1 LCDFGWATYS
11 PNKEMRSTICGTLL
25 YMAPEVI
32 NMDDYGD
39 SVDVW
44 AIGVLTYELMTD
56 ENPFKITKMS
66 DISKIVLFS

>member
-1 LCDFGWATYS
+1 
-11 PNKEMRSTICGTLL
+11 
-25 YMAPEVI
+25 MAPEVI